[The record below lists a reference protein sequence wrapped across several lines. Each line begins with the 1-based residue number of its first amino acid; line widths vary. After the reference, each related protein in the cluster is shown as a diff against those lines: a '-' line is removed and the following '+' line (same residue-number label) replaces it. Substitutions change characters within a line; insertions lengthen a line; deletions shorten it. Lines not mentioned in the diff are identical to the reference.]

1 MTTGE
6 MDARARLHAQGS
18 QLRRL
23 AGADATSHR
32 HRGHQGRHGM
42 ERFKCWNHGRRLKT
56 PPMACPGLHFLW
68 APKAMLETGFAVFWH
83 GSTQPP
89 DLLLAATVGF
99 DFLQGSRK
107 DRRAAAG
114 AWTLMFLLRND
125 AVGHATQFN
134 ADICGRPPVVP
145 ALCTSCWQKGH
156 CAWHV
161 ATARRRRRGG
171 FVAVGNWVSAPQSA
185 RGATSAVRRSWASRR
200 RSLVSPL

>member
-1 MTTGE
+1 
-6 MDARARLHAQGS
+6 
-18 QLRRL
+18 
-23 AGADATSHR
+23 
-32 HRGHQGRHGM
+32 
-42 ERFKCWNHGRRLKT
+42 
-56 PPMACPGLHFLW
+56 
-68 APKAMLETGFAVFWH
+68 MLEPWPTAQNASH
-83 GSTQPP
+83 GLSWTPLSMGSEGNVRDWLRCVLAWSTQPP